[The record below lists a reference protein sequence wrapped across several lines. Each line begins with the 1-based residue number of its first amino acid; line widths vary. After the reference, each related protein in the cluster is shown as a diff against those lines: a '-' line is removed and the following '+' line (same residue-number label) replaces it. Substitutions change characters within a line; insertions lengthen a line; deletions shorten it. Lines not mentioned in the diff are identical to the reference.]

1 MREDLKILGVP
12 ANSHDAELE
21 GVCGKCCAECRLFYR
36 KLEEEPELAA
46 KVSEQLGIEG
56 IEQHELR
63 CEGCT
68 SLKRFVHISECPI
81 CFCSKDRGV
90 NYCRECG
97 ENETCTMRIEISNA
111 MIF

>member
-1 MREDLKILGVP
+1 LKEDFKILGVS
-12 ANSHDAELE
+12 ANLHDAELE
-21 GVCGKCCAECRLFYR
+21 GACGKCCAECGLFYR
-36 KLEEEPELAA
+36 KLDDNPEL
-46 KVSEQLGIEG
+46 KKNVSQQLGINVA
-56 IEQHELR
+56 QNELR

-81 CFCSKDRGV
+81 CFCNKDRGV

-97 ENETCTMRIEISNA
+97 ENETCTMRAEISNA

>member
-81 CFCSKDRGV
+81 CFCCKDYGV
-90 NYCRECG
+90 SFCKECSSSALC
-97 ENETCTMRIEISNA
+97 EMKKEISNV
-111 MIF
+111 MTF